1 MGLVSNERGSLG
13 VENEA
18 CWLTASRES
27 HIHLTL
33 LDLVYVSVGR
43 HCEEVAIL
51 ILSRAV
57 KGNCHLEEF
66 LKVGWLSR
74 YHF

>member
-1 MGLVSNERGSLG
+1 
-13 VENEA
+13 
-18 CWLTASRES
+18 
-27 HIHLTL
+27 
-33 LDLVYVSVGR
+33 
-43 HCEEVAIL
+43 L